1 MASLPDRRVEKTREA
16 LYAALVSEILSN
28 GYDAVTIQG
37 ILERANVGRSTF
49 YGHFSGKEDLLRFG
63 FDRLR
68 SHLAAERL
76 RMGNEDKKAAT
87 GPFLLSLFL
96 LRHAQSHTQ
105 LYRAIIGGR
114 GGLIAQQQIRAVIA
128 EQIRLDIVGQKFDPE
143 IPPGLIVEFLV
154 GAFLSVLFYW
164 LDKKSKLEPEAID
177 GMFKRIAQDGLKSL
191 MQA

>member
-1 MASLPDRRVEKTREA
+1 M
-16 LYAALVSEILSN
+16 
-28 GYDAVTIQG
+28 
-37 ILERANVGRSTF
+37 
-49 YGHFSGKEDLLRFG
+49 
-63 FDRLR
+63 
-68 SHLAAERL
+68 
-76 RMGNEDKKAAT
+76 
-87 GPFLLSLFL
+87 

-105 LYRAIIGGR
+105 LYWAIIGGR
-114 GGLIAQQQIRAVIA
+114 GGLIAQQQIRAGIA